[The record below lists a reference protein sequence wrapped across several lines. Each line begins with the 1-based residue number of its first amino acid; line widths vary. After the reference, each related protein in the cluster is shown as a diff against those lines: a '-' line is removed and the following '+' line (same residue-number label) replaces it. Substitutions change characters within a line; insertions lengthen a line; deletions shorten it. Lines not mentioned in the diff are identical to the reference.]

1 MTSPKG
7 TLFLTRSELAA
18 LMTMEEYIRGIEN
31 AFRMHGEGLTYGT
44 DMIHGDTPGELE
56 FHIKSGGLKLGEKL
70 YYGLKINGSCFT
82 NMSKFGLPN
91 IMGAIILFDGEK
103 GFPLAIVDSIE
114 PTIKRTGAGTAV
126 AVKHLAK
133 KGSKTLAIC
142 GCGNQGKIQLKAIKE
157 ILPVQQVFA
166 YDQDNESAKAYADQM
181 GRDPAITIQAVEDL
195 ASAVSKSD
203 VVITCTPSKKPFMMK
218 EFVTPGTLVAS
229 IGSDSPDKQELDV
242 SLMQGT
248 KVVVDIIEQCA
259 MAGELHHALEADIL
273 SKDGVHAEIGQIVAG
288 KKPGREAEDEIII
301 YDATGS
307 ALQDT
312 AAAALCYEKAI
323 KKQIGRYINFFE

>member
-7 TLFLTRSELAA
+7 TLLLTRSELAA
-18 LMTMEEYIRGIEN
+18 LMSMEEYIQGIEN

-56 FHIKSGGLKLGEKL
+56 FHIKSGGLKLGERL

-82 NMSKFGLPN
+82 NIPKFGLPN

-103 GFPLAIVDSIE
+103 GFPLAIIDSIE

-133 KGSKTLAIC
+133 KDSKTLTIC
-142 GCGNQGKIQLKAIKE
+142 GCGNQGRIQLKAIKE
-157 ILPVQQVFA
+157 VLPVQQVFA
-166 YDQDNESAKAYADQM
+166 YDQDNESAKAYAEQM
-181 GRDPAITIQAVEDL
+181 GQDLAITIQAVEDL
-195 ASAVSKSD
+195 AVAVNNSD

-229 IGSDSPDKQELDV
+229 IGSDSPDKQELGV

-248 KVVVDIIEQCA
+248 KVVVDILKQCA

-273 SKDGVHAEIGQIVAG
+273 SKDAVHAEIGQIVAG
-288 KKPGREAEDEIII
+288 KRPGREAEDEIII
-301 YDATGS
+301 YDATGT

-312 AAAALCYEKAI
+312 AAAALCYEKAVE
-323 KKQIGRYINFFE
+323 KQMGRYINFFE

>member
-7 TLFLTRSELAA
+7 TLFLTRSELAD
-18 LMTMEEYIRGIEN
+18 LMSMEEYIRGIEN

-56 FHIKSGGLKLGEKL
+56 FHIKSGGLKLGERL

-82 NMSKFGLPN
+82 NMPKFGLPN

-133 KGSKTLAIC
+133 KDSKTLTIC
-142 GCGNQGKIQLKAIKE
+142 GCGNQGRIQLKAIKE
-157 ILPVQQVFA
+157 VLPVQQVFA
-166 YDQDNESAKAYADQM
+166 YDQDNEAAKAYAEQM
-181 GRDPAITIQAVEDL
+181 GQDPAISIQAVEDL
-195 ASAVSKSD
+195 AVAVNNSD

-229 IGSDSPDKQELDV
+229 IGSDSPDKHELGV
-242 SLMQGT
+242 SLMHGT
-248 KVVVDIIEQCA
+248 KVVVDILEQCV

-273 SKDGVHAEIGQIVAG
+273 SKDGVHAEIGQVVAG

-301 YDATGS
+301 YDATGT

-323 KKQIGRYINFFE
+323 MKQIGRYINFFE

>member
-18 LMTMEEYIRGIEN
+18 LMSMEEYIQGIEN

-56 FHIKSGGLKLGEKL
+56 FHIKSGGLKLGERL

-82 NMSKFGLPN
+82 NMPKFGLPN

-126 AVKHLAK
+126 AAKYLAK
-133 KGSKTLAIC
+133 KDSKTVTIC
-142 GCGNQGKIQLKAIKE
+142 GCGNQGRIQLKAIKE
-157 ILPVQQVFA
+157 VLPVKQVFA
-166 YDQDNESAKAYADQM
+166 YDQDNESAKAYAEQM
-181 GRDPAITIQAVEDL
+181 GQDAAITIQATKDL
-195 ASAVSKSD
+195 AVAVNNSD
-203 VVITCTPSKKPFMMK
+203 VVITCTPSKKPYMMK
-218 EFVTPGTLVAS
+218 EFITPGTLVAS
-229 IGSDSPDKQELDV
+229 IGSDSPDKQELSV
-242 SLMQGT
+242 FLMQGT
-248 KVVVDIIEQCA
+248 KVVVDILEQCVK
-259 MAGELHHALEADIL
+259 AGELHHALEADVL
-273 SKDGVHAEIGQIVAG
+273 SKNGVHAEIGQIVAG
-288 KKPGREAEDEIII
+288 KKPGRETEDEIIV
-301 YDATGS
+301 YDATGT

-323 KKQIGRYINFFE
+323 KKQIGKYINFFE

>member
-1 MTSPKG
+1 MNSPNG
-7 TLFLTRSELAA
+7 TLLLTRSELAA
-18 LMTMEEYIRGIEN
+18 LMSMKEYIQGIEN

-56 FHIKSGGLKLGEKL
+56 FHIKSGGLKLGDRL

-82 NMSKFGLPN
+82 NMLKFGLPN

-133 KGSKTLAIC
+133 KDSKTLTIC

-157 ILPVQQVFA
+157 ILHVRQVFA
-166 YDQDNESAKAYADQM
+166 YDQDNASAKAYAEQM
-181 GRDPAITIQAVEDL
+181 ERDLAIPIQAAEDL
-195 ASAVSKSD
+195 AVAVKNSD

-229 IGSDSPDKQELDV
+229 IGSDSPDKHELGV

-248 KVVVDIIEQCA
+248 KVVVDILEQCA
-259 MAGELHHALEADIL
+259 VAGELHHALEAGIL

-288 KKPGREAEDEIII
+288 KKPGREAEDEIIV
-301 YDATGS
+301 YDATGT

-312 AAAALCYEKAI
+312 AAAALCYEKAVE
-323 KKQIGRYINFFE
+323 KRMGRYINLFE

>member
-1 MTSPKG
+1 MTTPKG

-18 LMTMEEYIRGIEN
+18 LMSMEEYIQGIEN
-31 AFRMHGEGLTYGT
+31 AFRMHGEGLTYGI

-56 FHIKSGGLKLGEKL
+56 FHIKSGGLKLGERL

-82 NMSKFGLPN
+82 NMPKFGLPN

-103 GFPLAIVDSIE
+103 GFPLAIIDSIE

-133 KGSKTLAIC
+133 KDSRTLTIC
-142 GCGNQGKIQLKAIKE
+142 GCGNQGRIQLKAIKE

-166 YDQDNESAKAYADQM
+166 YDQDNEAAKAYAEQM
-181 GRDPAITIQAVEDL
+181 GRDLAISIQTVEDL

-229 IGSDSPDKQELDV
+229 IGSDSPDKHELGV
-242 SLMQGT
+242 SLMHGT
-248 KVVVDIIEQCA
+248 KVVVDILEQCV

-273 SKDGVHAEIGQIVAG
+273 SKDGVHAEIGQVVAG
-288 KKPGREAEDEIII
+288 KKPGRESEDEIII
-301 YDATGS
+301 YDATGT

-312 AAAALCYEKAI
+312 AAAALCY
-323 KKQIGRYINFFE
+323 

>member
-1 MTSPKG
+1 MTTPKG

-18 LMTMEEYIRGIEN
+18 LMTMEEYIQGIEN

-56 FHIKSGGLKLGEKL
+56 FHIKSGGLKLGERL

-82 NMSKFGLPN
+82 NMPKFGLPN

-103 GFPLAIVDSIE
+103 GFPLAIIDSIE

-133 KGSKTLAIC
+133 KDSKTLTIC
-142 GCGNQGKIQLKAIKE
+142 GCGNQGRIQLKAIKE
-157 ILPVQQVFA
+157 VLPVKQVFA
-166 YDQDNESAKAYADQM
+166 YDQDNESAKAYAEQM
-181 GRDPAITIQAVEDL
+181 GQDAAITIQATKDL
-195 ASAVSKSD
+195 AVAVNNSD
-203 VVITCTPSKKPFMMK
+203 VVITCTPSKKPYMMK
-218 EFVTPGTLVAS
+218 EFITPGTLVAS
-229 IGSDSPDKQELDV
+229 IGSDSPDKQELSV
-242 SLMQGT
+242 FLMQGT
-248 KVVVDIIEQCA
+248 KVVVDILEQCVK
-259 MAGELHHALEADIL
+259 AGELHHALEADVL
-273 SKDGVHAEIGQIVAG
+273 SKNGVHAEIGQIVAG
-288 KKPGREAEDEIII
+288 KKPGRETEDEIIV
-301 YDATGS
+301 YDATGT

-323 KKQIGRYINFFE
+323 KKQIGKYINFFE